1 MLSISMA
8 FSLHTSQCHSVK
20 CKLTLVLALSVLSI
34 VRCRFDSMHLQPTVH
49 QPTTLT
55 ACLVLLISLWIST
68 LRVERRN
75 RIVSYR
81 FISFR
86 YAENTLRII
95 SFGLPWSQR
104 EQTERHRAHCK
115 LASSSA
121 CLSLSSHPQRQLH
134 YDDDDADAVII
145 AFIDS
150 KGIVKLSTKNR
161 QTKRKVCQIVLSFLS
176 LAALNC

>member
-8 FSLHTSQCHSVK
+8 FSLHASQCHSVK

-49 QPTTLT
+49 QPTTPT

-68 LRVERRN
+68 LRMERRN

-95 SFGLPWSQR
+95 LFGLPWSQR

-134 YDDDDADAVII
+134 YDDDDADDEYCCCHYRVYR
-145 AFIDS
+145 F
-150 KGIVKLSTKNR
+150 
-161 QTKRKVCQIVLSFLS
+161 KRHR
-176 LAALNC
+176 